1 VAGWTVPAVT
11 LSVPGLLLLLVVA
24 LQLAGGAAW
33 LPIARRWL
41 AKVAPKRRT

>member
-1 VAGWTVPAVT
+1 VPAVA

-24 LQLAGGAAW
+24 LQLAGGVAW